1 MAEKKTIS
9 VRFCMEN
16 QDDEALY
23 ECVEQE
29 AGGGSSLASIVKT
42 RLKRSYEYETEVNKK
57 QEFQNEMIM
66 AVRDEMQNSGMR
78 LIGVLLSSINS
89 GVGDSSAEPERKKE
103 KLPEKGETLPENL
116 FEFLR

>member
-1 MAEKKTIS
+1 MTEKKTIS

-16 QDDEALY
+16 QDDEDLY
-23 ECVEQE
+23 ECIEQE

-66 AVRDEMQNSGMR
+66 AVRDEIQNSGMR
-78 LIGVLLSSINS
+78 LIGVLLSSIN
-89 GVGDSSAEPERKKE
+89 GGAGDSSAEPEREEE
-103 KLPEKGETLPENL
+103 KLPEKGGEIPENL